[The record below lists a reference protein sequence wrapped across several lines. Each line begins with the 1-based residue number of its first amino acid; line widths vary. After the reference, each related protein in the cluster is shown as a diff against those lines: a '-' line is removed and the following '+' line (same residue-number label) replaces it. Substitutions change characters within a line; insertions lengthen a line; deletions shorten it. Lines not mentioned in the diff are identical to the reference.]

1 MVAITQKTK
10 YALKALIFLAK
21 EKERGP
27 ILISEISERER
38 IPRKFLELILLE
50 LKNQG
55 ILQSK
60 MGKGGGYYLSR
71 NPDDIYLG
79 SVIRLFDGALA
90 PLPCTSKR
98 YYRKCEECLDENT
111 CELRKVML
119 EVKAAILQVLDK
131 TSVADTLT
139 NKPKKVLELVD

>member
-1 MVAITQKTK
+1 MVSLTQKAK

-50 LKNQG
+50 LKNHG
-55 ILQSK
+55 LLQSK
-60 MGKGGGYYLSR
+60 MGKGGGYWLSKDA
-71 NPDDIYLG
+71 NDIYFG
-79 SVIRLFDGALA
+79 HVIRIFDGALA
-90 PLPCTSKR
+90 PIPCTAKR
-98 YYRKCEECLDENT
+98 YYRRCDECIDENT
-111 CELRKVML
+111 CEIRRVMF

-131 TSVADTLT
+131 TSLGDTLSAPDLSL
-139 NKPKKVLELVD
+139 KELVS

>member
-50 LKNQG
+50 LKNHG
-55 ILQSK
+55 FLQSK

-71 NPDDIYLG
+71 PPESIFLG
-79 SVIRLFDGALA
+79 SVIRIFDGALA
-90 PLPCTSKR
+90 PLPCASKR
-98 YYRKCEECLDENT
+98 YYRKCEECIDENT
-111 CELRKVML
+111 CEIRQVML
-119 EVKAAILQVLDK
+119 EVKAAILQILDK

-139 NKPKKVLELVD
+139 KNPRALELVS

>member
-1 MVAITQKTK
+1 MVAITKKTK
-10 YALKALIFLAK
+10 YALKALIFLTK

-50 LKNQG
+50 LKNHG
-55 ILQSK
+55 LLQSK

-71 NPDDIYLG
+71 SAKDIYVG
-79 SVIRLFDGALA
+79 HVIRIFDGALA
-90 PLPCTSKR
+90 PLPCASKR
-98 YYRKCEECLDENT
+98 YYRKCEECLDETT
-111 CELRKVML
+111 CEIRKVML

-131 TSVADTLT
+131 TSLEDMLT
-139 NKPKKVLELVD
+139 KRVKKALELVS

>member
-10 YALKALIFLAK
+10 YALKALIFLTK
-21 EKERGP
+21 EKDRGP
-27 ILISEISERER
+27 VLISEISERER

-71 NPDDIYLG
+71 PPEAIYLG
-79 SVIRLFDGALA
+79 SVIRIFDGALA
-90 PLPCTSKR
+90 PLPCASKR
-98 YYRKCEECLDENT
+98 YYRKCEECLDETT
-111 CELRKVML
+111 CEIRRVML
-119 EVKAAILQVLDK
+119 EVKAAILKVLDT
-131 TSVADTLT
+131 TSVADTLK
-139 NKPKKVLELVD
+139 NKTLELTD